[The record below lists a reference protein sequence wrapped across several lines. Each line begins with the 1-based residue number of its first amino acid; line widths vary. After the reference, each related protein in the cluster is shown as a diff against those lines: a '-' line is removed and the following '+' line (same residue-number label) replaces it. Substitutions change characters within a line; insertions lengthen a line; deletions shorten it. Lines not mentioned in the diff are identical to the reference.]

1 MKKLLTLSILA
12 IAITSMAVTEPKEPK
27 GVTKRDTLRVDTII
41 PLDSMIVNE
50 YSPAPQM

>member
-1 MKKLLTLSILA
+1 MA
-12 IAITSMAVTEPKEPK
+12 IAITSMAVTEPKAPK
-27 GVTKRDTLRVDTII
+27 GVTKRDTLKMDTII

>member
-1 MKKLLTLSILA
+1 MKKLLTLSIMA
-12 IAITSMAVTEPKEPK
+12 IAITSMAVTEPTEHK